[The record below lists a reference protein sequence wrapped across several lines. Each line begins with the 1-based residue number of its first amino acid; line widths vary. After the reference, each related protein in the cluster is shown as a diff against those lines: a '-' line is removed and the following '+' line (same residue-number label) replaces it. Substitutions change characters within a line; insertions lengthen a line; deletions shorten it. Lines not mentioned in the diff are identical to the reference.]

1 MSLMKRLQMKQPEKE
16 SATRRAMRLHEA
28 IEFPCPYCGA
38 KRDEPCS
45 TANGDETYEHTA
57 RLILRNLVEAKNPP
71 DRTDNSRV
79 ARLARTLRAVRPRG

>member
-1 MSLMKRLQMKQPEKE
+1 MPLDETTPMKPPQKE

-28 IEFPCPYCGA
+28 IEYPCPYCGA
-38 KRDEPCS
+38 KSDEPCS

-71 DRTDNSRV
+71 DRADNSRV
-79 ARLARTLRAVRPRG
+79 ARLARTLRAARPRR